1 MLVPP
6 QINKFYIMDLAPKRS
21 LTEYAVARGVPFFT
35 VSWRNPR
42 PEHRNW
48 GLDEYVT
55 ALKDALDAVCE
66 ISGSPDRQSAR
77 RMLRR
82 NHLNADA
89 RPSGGRWGPPHQRR
103 VR

>member
-42 PEHRNW
+42 SEHRNW

-55 ALKDALDAVCE
+55 ALKDSAGRGVRDKRQR
-66 ISGSPDRQSAR
+66 DRQRAR

-82 NHLNADA
+82 DHFDPDA
-89 RPSGGRWGPPHQRR
+89 RPSGGGR
-103 VR
+103 